1 MVLKFVSATRFL
13 VIIPIIGLALTAS
26 VLFVLRARALLPGIA
41 VPAAGAGIHCSSV
54 VK

>member
-26 VLFVLRARALLPGIA
+26 VLLVRQVDVAQSSRA
-41 VPAAGAGIHCSSV
+41 
-54 VK
+54 